1 MDRIL
6 AELENRPQDAEDRR
20 AALYAYYK
28 ACDTLGIKD
37 AGRAVRKVWRWTQRA
52 TAVLFIPLLAGLA
65 YALFFKAEPAD
76 SKWAELVVPDMQT
89 QELVLP
95 DGSKLVVNAGSRVTY
110 PDSFNGGTREVFL
123 DGEVQADIATDPEH
137 PFIIHSGN
145 LAVKVYGTKFNFKTY
160 SKSDYAEVLLTEGSI
175 SLDAQTGAGLRTV
188 PMKPG
193 EFVQYCR
200 STEIIEKSSLDE
212 NSIALLSDNRT
223 LKFRDIPLNEIA
235 SELGR
240 RFGEEVVVCSPAL
253 AETKLFAIYSNGETL
268 EEILSN
274 ITVSLSGARLIHNG
288 KVWMIDSK

>member
-6 AELENRPQDAEDRR
+6 AELERRPQDAVDRR
-20 AALYAYYK
+20 AALYAYER

-37 AGRAVRKVWRWTQRA
+37 AGRVARKVWRWTQRIC
-52 TAVLFIPLLAGLA
+52 AVLFIPLIAGLA
-65 YALFFKAEPAD
+65 YTLFFKAEPAD
-76 SKWAELVVPDMQT
+76 SKWAELIVSDMQA

-95 DGSKLVVNAGSRVTY
+95 DGSKLIVNAGSRVTY
-110 PDSFNGGTREVFL
+110 PDSFNGDTREVFL

-175 SLDAQTGAGLRTV
+175 SLDARTEAGLRTI

-200 STEIIEKSSLDE
+200 STEIIEKSSLDK

-223 LKFRDIPLNEIA
+223 LKFRNLPLNEIA
-235 SELGR
+235 SELER
-240 RFGEEVVVCSPAL
+240 RFGEEVVICSPAL
-253 AETKLFAIYSNGETL
+253 AKTKMFAIYSNGETL

-274 ITVSLSGARLIHNG
+274 ITVSLGCARLTHSG